1 MCTITCYDCKKV
13 LEKGAEYMPY
23 EVQGETLAKCR
34 TCHEVSPAL
43 TGFQKA
49 EVYTRVV
56 GYIRPVEQWN
66 KGKQQEYADRMEYV
80 PQGA

>member
-1 MCTITCYDCKKV
+1 MQTITCHDCGKT

-23 EVQGETLAKCR
+23 EVRGEMMAKCR
-34 TCHEVSPAL
+34 SCHETNPAL
-43 TGFQKA
+43 SGFQKA

-66 KGKQQEYADRMEYV
+66 KGKQQEYCDRLEYA
-80 PQGA
+80 PKAA